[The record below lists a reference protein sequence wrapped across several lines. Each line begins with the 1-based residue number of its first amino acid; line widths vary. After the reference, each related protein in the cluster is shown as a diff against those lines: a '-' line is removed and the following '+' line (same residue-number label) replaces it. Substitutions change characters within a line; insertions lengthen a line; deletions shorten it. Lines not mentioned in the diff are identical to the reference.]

1 MKSSLRLSTL
11 ILLVFFLFGC
21 NWVVSPTKAPNI
33 PAQPSITSLPP
44 NPTLT
49 KIFQPEPT
57 ASSNSI
63 PLEIDNQKVLL
74 EFVQNNSSVPC
85 SNDKG
90 LWKVSLK
97 PEPFT
102 LMVHGNKDI
111 VSVTA
116 LKSIDM
122 AVPLQNN
129 PKPLVT
135 FDGTSNVFEMHSLY
149 LLDPSVR
156 NIEIYDSPSF
166 FQKYWSEPDAT
177 LAYLKNKLGTE
188 PVIITSSRTYLRG
201 EPNYSISNISNKM
214 VENFIQSGNSMAL
227 IVFIEKDLGEDF
239 QQLNWVIF
247 NLEFK

>member
-1 MKSSLRLSTL
+1 LEFLSTCCIVGRLRNINVKGHRHTMKSSLRLSTL
-11 ILLVFFLFGC
+11 ILLAFFLFGC
-21 NWVVSPTKAPNI
+21 NWVVSPTN
-33 PAQPSITSLPP
+33 
-44 NPTLT
+44 
-49 KIFQPEPT
+49 
-57 ASSNSI
+57 SSNSI

-74 EFVQNNSSVPC
+74 EFIQNNSSVPC

-90 LWKVSLK
+90 LWKVSLN

-102 LMVHGNKDI
+102 LMVHGNKDL

-122 AVPLQNN
+122 AVPLQNIS
-129 PKPLVT
+129 KPLVT
-135 FDGTSNVFEMHSLY
+135 FSGTSNGFWEHSLY
-149 LLDPSVR
+149 LHDPSIK

-166 FQKYWSEPDAT
+166 FQKYWSEPDET

-188 PVIITSSRTYLRG
+188 PVIITSSRTYLGG
-201 EPNYSISNISNKM
+201 EPSYSISNISNNDA
-214 VENFIQSGNSMAL
+214 ENFIQSGNSMVL
-227 IVFIEKDLGEDF
+227 VVFIEKDLGEDF